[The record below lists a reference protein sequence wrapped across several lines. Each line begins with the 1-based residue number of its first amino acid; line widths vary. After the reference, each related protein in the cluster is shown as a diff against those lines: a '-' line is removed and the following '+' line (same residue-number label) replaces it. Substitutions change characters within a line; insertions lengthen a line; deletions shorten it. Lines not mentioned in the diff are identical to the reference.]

1 MSGNADLST
10 TMRATLRECRMVV
23 ERLCQ
28 SVGVP
33 DGILPSVTNCGV
45 YSAALGLA
53 GFPGMERQLDLV
65 RNVEPEGLS
74 FFEAGGVINV
84 DAAGLHAWVAAEPA
98 LDLLVAAFRTGTAR
112 ELIISDVSQPAELGT
127 IRALSQKHG
136 FEAEVEVGN
145 RTVVHLFPRAR
156 GEPTVLDRII
166 CEGIEVERDLWF
178 HLFHRSHDALAPDT
192 VISRTHTGSIIVRP
206 DGTIIGKED
215 PEFADM
221 DLTMLTRDSLI
232 QLERD
237 GPIAK

>member
-1 MSGNADLST
+1 
-10 TMRATLRECRMVV
+10 
-23 ERLCQ
+23 
-28 SVGVP
+28 
-33 DGILPSVTNCGV
+33 
-45 YSAALGLA
+45 
-53 GFPGMERQLDLV
+53 
-65 RNVEPEGLS
+65 
-74 FFEAGGVINV
+74 
-84 DAAGLHAWVAAEPA
+84 
-98 LDLLVAAFRTGTAR
+98 
-112 ELIISDVSQPAELGT
+112 
-127 IRALSQKHG
+127 
-136 FEAEVEVGN
+136 
-145 RTVVHLFPRAR
+145 
-156 GEPTVLDRII
+156 VLDRII